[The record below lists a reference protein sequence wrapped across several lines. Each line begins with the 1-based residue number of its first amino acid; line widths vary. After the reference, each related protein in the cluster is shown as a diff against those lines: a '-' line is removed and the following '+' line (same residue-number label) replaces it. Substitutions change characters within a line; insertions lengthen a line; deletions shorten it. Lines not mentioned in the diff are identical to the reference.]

1 MYLVYAPEGDDGGAE
16 PKRWKYNPKKLMSAE
31 REMLERRTGK
41 NFSEFT
47 TDVMKGNSQ
56 CRRAL
61 LFMFLKREHPGVR
74 YEDVDFAWDELT
86 LEHSKGELLLMREQV
101 VESVPAD
108 QLAAVLEKL
117 DQEVAEA
124 FEDPDEEGKASLP
137 VVD

>member
-1 MYLVYAPEGDDGGAE
+1 VYLVYKPEGADE

-47 TDVMKGNSQ
+47 VDVQKGNSL

-61 LFMFLKREHPGVR
+61 LFMYLKREHPTIK
-74 YEDVDFAWDELT
+74 YDDVDFAWDELT
-86 LEHSKGELLLMREQV
+86 LEHSKGELLLMRENV
-101 VESVPAD
+101 AGSVPPD

-117 DQEVAEA
+117 DEEIAEA
-124 FEDPDEEGKASLP
+124 FEDPEEEGKASLP
-137 VVD
+137 VAD